1 MDRLLLELDDW
12 ITGGQVSAGAGTEA
26 RGDWIR
32 GKWKEVVEFWFNF
45 MDFYLDLIIIK
56 GFLVTI

>member
-1 MDRLLLELDDW
+1 M
-12 ITGGQVSAGAGTEA
+12 SAGGGAEA
-26 RGDWIR
+26 RGDWIHE
-32 GKWKEVVEFWFNF
+32 KWKEVVEFYLDF